1 MTRKIFKKVP
11 SITLKIN
18 GTEYK
23 PEGVIKSKGLFYY
36 EGNQEFMLIYEQ
48 STQNIY
54 MGAVDNIESLKPH
67 GKGVLRT
74 SNGTKSPA

>member
-1 MTRKIFKKVP
+1 MFKKTP

-23 PEGVIKSKGLFYY
+23 PEGMVKSKGLFYY
-36 EGNQEFMLIYEQ
+36 EGTQEFMLIYEQ

-54 MGAVDNIESLKPH
+54 TGAVDNIESLKPH
-67 GKGVLRT
+67 GKGVSHT
-74 SNGTKSPA
+74 SIGTKTPV